1 MKDLTTPGHS
11 GKSVARVVSKS
22 LGAIA
27 LCASALFAQAEL
39 GEPEKDEL
47 KFGFIKL
54 TDMAPIAVAYEN
66 GERASRE
73 CFSRS
78 KVRI

>member
-39 GEPEKDEL
+39 GEPEKTNSSL
-47 KFGFIKL
+47 AL
-54 TDMAPIAVAYEN
+54 SN
-66 GERASRE
+66 
-73 CFSRS
+73 
-78 KVRI
+78 